1 MSHMI
6 KYFPLVHKIK
16 RYTFLFLFTNS
27 IFVNYT
33 TKHYITLQNQDL
45 VIIAS
50 YLSVYAHKIQ
60 SLNMPRF
67 SFSFSLS
74 LLVSDSYA
82 LFLPSYLPI
91 FLSFILS
98 FYPCLCLSPFLK
110 LSLPLSVNFSVPPSN
125 NYSIFNCQSM
135 TNTIFCTVLLTFHI
149 ISHLLSS
156 IHSRAGSAFKFMTS

>member
-1 MSHMI
+1 MI

-16 RYTFLFLFTNS
+16 RYIFLFLFTNS

-60 SLNMPRF
+60 SLNMPTF

-82 LFLPSYLPI
+82 LFLPSFLPS
-91 FLSFILS
+91 FLSSYLS
-98 FYPCLCLSPFLK
+98 FLHSFFLS
-110 LSLPLSVNFSVPPSN
+110 LSLPLPLPKTLSPSLRQ
-125 NYSIFNCQSM
+125 F
-135 TNTIFCTVLLTFHI
+135 FCTPLEQLFN
-149 ISHLLSS
+149 LQLS
-156 IHSRAGSAFKFMTS
+156 IYD